1 MFTKRQTNILE
12 IILKNT
18 SGITGSNIG
27 EKLSVS
33 SRTIRND
40 ISQINS
46 LLSNDNI
53 TISSSHK
60 SGYFL
65 KD

>member
-53 TISSSHK
+53 TI
-60 SGYFL
+60 
-65 KD
+65 